1 MKRAIWALLFA
12 VLTGSAGS
20 VVCVDSAAADQK
32 FFLASIFSLE
42 ANAKKELI
50 PSNHRYMSV
59 FVLNGCWCDVT
70 ISYFKS
76 ESDGP
81 LIVKIAQR
89 GVAQIDAFSTLS
101 ATADKVGDV
110 AVVAFYTDK

>member
-1 MKRAIWALLFA
+1 MKRVIWA
-12 VLTGSAGS
+12 VLVVSLISAASS
-20 VVCVDSAAADQK
+20 VVRVDSARAGQE

-42 ANAKKELI
+42 ANTKKELI
-50 PSNHRYMSV
+50 PSNHRHMSV

-81 LIVKIAQR
+81 LTVKIAQR

-101 ATADKVGDV
+101 ATSDKVGDV
-110 AVVAFYTDK
+110 AVVAFYTD